1 MEITLKLNDKD
12 KIFKAPFVS
21 TRKLKETLVLS
32 KMIQNGF
39 DEKVLDELGNYIVSL
54 YGEQFTLDELLDG
67 FPANEFFGK
76 AIEDLQTVVGDFDS
90 KVKN

>member
-1 MEITLKLNDKD
+1 MEITLKLNDED
-12 KIFKAPFVS
+12 KTFKAPFVS

-39 DEKVLDELGNYIVSL
+39 DEKVLDELGNYIVGL
-54 YGEQFTLDELLDG
+54 YGNQFTLDQLLDG

-76 AIEDLQTVVGDFDS
+76 AIEDLETVVGNFDS